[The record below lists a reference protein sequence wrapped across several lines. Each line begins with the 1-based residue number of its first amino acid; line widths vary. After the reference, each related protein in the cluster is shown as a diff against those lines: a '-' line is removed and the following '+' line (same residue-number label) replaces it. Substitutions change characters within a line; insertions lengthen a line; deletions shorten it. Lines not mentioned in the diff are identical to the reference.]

1 MVMNQ
6 PPARR
11 QQPAVN
17 AGRLWA
23 GGAAAAVVAA
33 LIAIAGIV
41 IARGIFDIPVLAP
54 KGDGVWGG
62 ASTVWYAVWAAVAG
76 LLATAVAHV
85 LLLTTP
91 QPRTFFGWIIGLA
104 TVIAALWPFT
114 SGADLDAKIVT
125 MLLNLVIGI
134 AIGSLVSAVAQSA
147 IRPEPMIR
155 PEPRG
160 DVGPPRP

>member
-1 MVMNQ
+1 MAMNQ
-6 PPARR
+6 PPPTRR
-11 QQPAVN
+11 QQPPVN

-33 LIAIAGIV
+33 LIAVAGIV

-54 KGDGVWGG
+54 QGDGVWGG
-62 ASTVWYAVWAAVAG
+62 ASTLWYAIWSAIAG
-76 LLATAVAHV
+76 LVATGIAHA

-125 MLLNLVIGI
+125 MLINLVIGV
-134 AIGSLVSAVAQSA
+134 AIGSLVSAVARSA
-147 IRPEPMIR
+147 VRP
-155 PEPRG
+155 
-160 DVGPPRP
+160 DPPQMQM

>member
-1 MVMNQ
+1 MVMNE

-85 LLLTTP
+85 LVLTTP

-125 MLLNLVIGI
+125 MLLNLVIGV
-134 AIGSLVSAVAQSA
+134 AIGSLVSAVALSA
-147 IRPEPMIR
+147 LR

-160 DVGPPRP
+160 GMAPPPRP

>member
-1 MVMNQ
+1 MAMNQ

-11 QQPAVN
+11 QQPTVN

-33 LIAIAGIV
+33 LIAITGIV

-62 ASTVWYAVWAAVAG
+62 ASTLWYAIWAAVAG

-114 SGADLDAKIVT
+114 SDADLDAKIVT
-125 MLLNLVIGI
+125 MLLNLIIGV

-147 IRPEPMIR
+147 IRPEPLQA
-155 PEPRG
+155 PHPPQG
-160 DVGPPRP
+160 PQPPRV